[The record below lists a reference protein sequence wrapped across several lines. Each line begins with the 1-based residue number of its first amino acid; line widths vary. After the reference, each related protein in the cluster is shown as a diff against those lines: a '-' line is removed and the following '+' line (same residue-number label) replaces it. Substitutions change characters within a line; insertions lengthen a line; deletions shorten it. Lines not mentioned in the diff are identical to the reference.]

1 MARKARFPSLSSTQ
15 ASYVLEKLIH
25 EGKVAAADISRHLG
39 SIGSEI
45 RNLEKRLSD
54 LRDDMP
60 EPIKHPVRAART
72 ASMKVTKVAKKV
84 RKRVLSA
91 QAKASQQIQG
101 QYLGYMQQI
110 RKSARA
116 KYKVIAK
123 KLGREKAIVAMKNAL
138 GK

>member
-1 MARKARFPSLSSTQ
+1 MARKARFPSLSVTQ
-15 ASYVLEKLIH
+15 AAYVLEKLIH
-25 EGKVAAADISRHLG
+25 EGKVAAADISRYLG
-39 SIGSEI
+39 RIGSEI
-45 RNLEKRLSD
+45 KDLEKRLSQ

-60 EPIKHPVRAART
+60 GPIRHPGRAAR
-72 ASMKVTKVAKKV
+72 AAKKNLKKVARRV

-101 QYLGYMQQI
+101 QYLGYMRQI

-123 KLGREKAIVAMKNAL
+123 KVGRQQAIVAMKQAL